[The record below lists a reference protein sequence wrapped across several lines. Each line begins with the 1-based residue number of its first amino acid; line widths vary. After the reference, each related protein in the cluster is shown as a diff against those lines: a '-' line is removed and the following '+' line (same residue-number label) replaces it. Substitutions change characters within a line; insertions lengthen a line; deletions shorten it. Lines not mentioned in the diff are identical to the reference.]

1 MFKIWISNEDSDDT
15 ERDFYLILPKAMY
28 SALLAF
34 VSEIETES
42 LGRDRKMQAKHA
54 LYEQRKNDKK
64 RTGI

>member
-42 LGRDRKMQAKHA
+42 FGRDRKAMQAHE
-54 LYEQRKNDKK
+54 LYKLEKRKRAENDD
-64 RTGI
+64 